1 MLSAASC
8 FTTRCSQRLHFNK
21 IKFYCFNQ
29 RHCSVKYG
37 HVFENGKCLAV
48 KDQGAFSW
56 HHLALCWGSCF
67 TQEAFAAPLGFRTAT
82 GRWSPVAL
90 IKLACPLRFQG
101 LLGIHGPHLYAG
113 NHKSRGPFIHSLEPS
128 YQFYLAMSQFGFL
141 FLLTNRAP
149 PLVFYHLCVCV
160 RGERE
165 KERKRC
171 YSVWVKGHTCQWQ
184 HQRTISS
191 GVGLHLLPRVNK
203 GVLSSAVYPGPMSM
217 LGCSVSASHLI
228 IGVLRLQTF
237 TIASSWLYAG
247 SGVQIPALTL
257 ARQMLYPL
265 NHLPSPRTHR
275 FQLSSIFFIDYLF
288 WDGILQCC
296 PAWSPTPGSDN
307 PPASSQVA
315 GIAGQPLATR

>member
-149 PLVFYHLCVCV
+149 PPRFLSSVCVCKGGE
-160 RGERE
+160 RERE
-165 KERKRC
+165 KEVLFC
-171 YSVWVKGHTCQWQ
+171 MGKGTHMPMTTSKDNLEWCWSPPS
-184 HQRTISS
+184 SS
-191 GVGLHLLPRVNK
+191 GEQGCLVLCCISWAHEHARLLCLC
-203 GVLSSAVYPGPMSM
+203 LSPHYRSAKVTDIHY
-217 LGCSVSASHLI
+217 CI
-228 IGVLRLQTF
+228 
-237 TIASSWLYAG
+237 
-247 SGVQIPALTL
+247 
-257 ARQMLYPL
+257 
-265 NHLPSPRTHR
+265 
-275 FQLSSIFFIDYLF
+275 
-288 WDGILQCC
+288 
-296 PAWSPTPGSDN
+296 
-307 PPASSQVA
+307 
-315 GIAGQPLATR
+315 